1 MKTGTSDVAAG
12 DETATLRQRV
22 EKLAKINAALMQ
34 RVERAMDH
42 QANAFSMFQTAISL
56 EAKVRART
64 EELKSALHHLERT
77 NNELTTARDAAE
89 RANRFKTRF
98 FTSVGHDLLQP
109 LHAARLSL
117 SAMETERRQGH
128 DRRLLDQIDHAL
140 STIEE
145 LLRTILDLSKLEA
158 GGITPALQSIDLGEL
173 FQSVVVD
180 LEPIAR
186 NKKLMLTVRAAPVL
200 VLTDALMLRRIL
212 QNLLANAVRYTEHG
226 RVLLAARRRAD
237 TVRIEVWDTGPGI
250 PEAERE
256 RIFEEF
262 QRGSA
267 SERGPGGGFGIG
279 LSITRRMA
287 DTLGSEIELCSRP
300 GNGTRFSLC
309 VPYAGPVAQLP
320 AAPVRRA
327 QEVYGFTGSKAVV
340 IDNECAVIDSMRP
353 LLAGWG
359 FETRFIYGMAGIEAL
374 LNREPEFCPDI
385 ILADYHLDF
394 DESGLRAIRQLRDN
408 CQMAIPAIV
417 ITADYSPEIT
427 DVVSAAGCEI
437 LRKPVKPAELR
448 ALMMHVL
455 SRAVTSPG

>member
-1 MKTGTSDVAAG
+1 MKGPLDLAVGDDTVAS
-12 DETATLRQRV
+12 LKQRI

-64 EELKSALHHLERT
+64 EELKSALTHLERT
-77 NNELTTARDAAE
+77 NNELTIARDAAE

-117 SAMETERRQGH
+117 SAMESEHRQGH

-158 GGITPALQSIDLGEL
+158 GSFTPSVQKVDLREL
-173 FQSVVVD
+173 FQSVAVD

-186 NKKLMLTVRAAPVL
+186 SKKLMLTVHSPSVE

-212 QNLLANAVRYTEHG
+212 QNLLANAVRYTDEG

-237 TVRIEVWDTGPGI
+237 LIRIEIWDTGPGI
-250 PEAERE
+250 PEGERE

-267 SERGPGGGFGIG
+267 SERGAGGGFGIG

-287 DTLGSEIELCSRP
+287 DALGSEIELCSKL
-300 GNGTRFSLC
+300 GTGTRFSLS
-309 VPYAGPVAQLP
+309 VPYAGPVAQISTT
-320 AAPVRRA
+320 PVRRVQSA
-327 QEVYGFTGSKAVV
+327 YGFAGSKAVV
-340 IDNECAVIDSMRP
+340 IDNECAVINSMRP
-353 LLAGWG
+353 LLANWG
-359 FETRFIYGMAGIEAL
+359 LDARFIFGMAGIEAL
-374 LNREPEFCPDI
+374 LKREPAFCPDI

-394 DESGLRAIRQLRDN
+394 DESGLRAIRHLREN
-408 CQMAIPAIV
+408 CHITIPAII
-417 ITADYSPEIT
+417 ITADYSPEIAEA
-427 DVVSAAGCEI
+427 VSAAGCEL

-455 SRAVTSPG
+455 SRGVTSQG